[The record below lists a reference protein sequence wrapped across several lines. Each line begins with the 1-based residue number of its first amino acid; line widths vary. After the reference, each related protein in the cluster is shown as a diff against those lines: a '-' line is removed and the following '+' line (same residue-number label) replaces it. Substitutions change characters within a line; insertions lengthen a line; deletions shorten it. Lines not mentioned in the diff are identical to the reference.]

1 MAKNDPHPRAL
12 RIETLDS
19 APPVAIAKAHVV
31 KGVVALGESVVIAG
45 PPKSGKSALVT
56 DLLASVA
63 LGEDWRGY
71 RSRRRVAGLYV
82 ALERGTDVTRMLRA
96 QAARRGTD
104 CLPVAVARG
113 LVNLLDPDSV
123 AILTDTV
130 RAAREALGVEVGIVV
145 VDTIA
150 KAIAAGGGDED
161 KARDMGRA
169 LAHLGRLRDETGVA
183 TICIAHTSKSE
194 EGGPRGS
201 GALIGDAD
209 LVVQIK
215 VRGETRIAEVTHA
228 NDRPTGHLTTFTIEE
243 AVIGVDED
251 GEAVTTRMVS
261 GFDENGVTA
270 PDPRDN
276 LSPDQ
281 RLILD
286 AITASEAVTDVT
298 EGDGNAPWRD
308 SVTKALRGRS
318 PGAIRK
324 AISAGL
330 KTLVAKGLI
339 ERRGGCY
346 RVTKSKT
353 VTPGNDGN
361 GKRESVTA
369 RPRIL
374 DTGGDGNAS
383 LPEPKTKPQEKPIKR
398 RPRHAPSGA
407 RAAGGTLS

>member
-1 MAKNDPHPRAL
+1 MADNLYPRAL

-19 APPVAIAKAHVV
+19 APPGAIAKAHVI

-56 DLLASVA
+56 DLLAAVA

-71 RSRRRVAGLYV
+71 RSRRRVGALYV

-96 QAARRGTD
+96 QAARRDTD
-104 CLPVAVARG
+104 RLPVAVARG

-123 AILTDTV
+123 DILTDTV
-130 RAAREALGVEVGIVV
+130 RTASEALGVEVGIVV

-150 KAIAAGGGDED
+150 KALAAGGGDED
-161 KARDMGRA
+161 RARDMGRA
-169 LAHLGRLRDETGVA
+169 LANLSRLRDVTGVS

-201 GALIGDAD
+201 SALVGDAD
-209 LVVQIK
+209 LVVQIR
-215 VRGETRIAEVTHA
+215 VRGETRVAEITHA
-228 NDRPTGHLTTFTIEE
+228 NDRPTGDLTTFTIEE
-243 AVIGVDED
+243 AIIGVDED
-251 GEAVTTRMVS
+251 GEPVTTRLVS
-261 GFDENGVTA
+261 RFDEGRDTA
-270 PDPRDN
+270 PDPRYK

-286 AITASEAVTDVT
+286 AITAAEAVSSVT
-298 EGDGNAPWRD
+298 AGDGNALWKA
-308 SVTKALRGRS
+308 SVAKAMHKRKN
-318 PGAIRK
+318 GAIK
-324 AISAGL
+324 SAISKAVKVL
-330 KTLVAKGLI
+330 RNKGLI
-339 ERRGGCY
+339 EGTSGCY
-346 RVTKSKT
+346 RVTKSLT
-353 VTPGNDGN
+353 VTPGNAGN

-383 LPEPKTKPQEKPIKR
+383 LPDPKTKAQGKTIKR

-407 RAAGGTLS
+407 RAAGGTH